1 MGRLASPEE
10 SDAVDSAGYGTNNE
24 GFMMKTFSEILS
36 EASMP
41 NKTGLGDMYG
51 INYST
56 STDIAALNVKPFFA
70 FGSLFLLKV
79 CYIKC

>member
-24 GFMMKTFSEILS
+24 GFMMKTFNEILS
-36 EASMP
+36 ETSLP
-41 NKTGLGDMYG
+41 NKTGLGDMYA

-56 STDIAALNVKPFFA
+56 SHTDIAALNVKPFFT
-70 FGSLFLLKV
+70 FMWFILNI
-79 CYIKC
+79 C